1 MSVTVRGVIKE
12 EEGAVLFF
20 TPRIKGIAVS
30 WVYSSDVWEFFFLSL
45 AHTIILHD
53 LKTRFG
59 KGTF

>member
-1 MSVTVRGVIKE
+1 M
-12 EEGAVLFF
+12 LFF

-30 WVYSSDVWEFFFLSL
+30 WVYSSDVWEFFFFLSL